1 MNILLTG
8 ASGLVGT
15 ALQTWLAGAGHR
27 VVSLRRG
34 GGAGQPSWDPAAGR
48 IDLAPAGP
56 LDAVIHLAGET
67 VAQRWTAAARGRI
80 RDSRVT
86 GTRLVAEAL
95 ARMPE
100 RPRVLVCASATGFYG
115 SHGEEWVEEGSPA
128 GRGFLAEVAQAWEGA
143 ADPARAAGLRVVH
156 ARLGIVLSRRGGALA
171 KMLPIFRLGLGGPV
185 GNGRQY
191 WSWIA
196 LEDAVAVLARALTE
210 ESWRGPLNVVS
221 PGPVTSREFAR
232 VLGRV
237 LRRPAFLPVPGV
249 AVRAMFGE
257 MGRETLLGGVRVR
270 PRVLL
275 ERGFPFA
282 YPELEGALRGEL
294 GPGSGR

>member
-15 ALQTWLAGAGHR
+15 ALQAWLTGAGHR
-27 VVSLRRG
+27 VVPLRRG
-34 GGAGQPSWDPAAGR
+34 GGPGQPSWDLAAGR
-48 IDLAPAGP
+48 IDLAPAGR

-67 VAQRWTAAARGRI
+67 VAQRWTSAVRARI

-86 GTRLVAEAL
+86 GTRLLAEAL

-115 SHGEEWVEEGSPA
+115 SRGEEWVDEASPA
-128 GRGFLAEVAQAWEGA
+128 GRGFLSDVAQVWEAA
-143 ADPARAAGLRVVH
+143 ADPARAAGIRVVH

-185 GNGRQY
+185 GNGRQF

-196 LEDAVAVLARALTE
+196 LDDVVAVLARALTE
-210 ESWRGPLNVVS
+210 EAWRGPINVVS

-237 LRRPAFLPVPGV
+237 LRRPAFLPVPGL

-270 PRVLL
+270 PGVLL
-275 ERGFPFA
+275 ESGFRFEH
-282 YPELEGALRGEL
+282 PELEGALRGEL
-294 GPGSGR
+294 DPGSGR